1 MRRLGKHLNTYNSEI
16 QIHNIQPGGTKEKIA
31 DLKNEFKDLFYNNN
45 GIKDLSVK
53 INLKEGAQIIQQK
66 TRLIPIYLQDQVARE
81 LKRLMENGYLERATE
96 ITDDCF
102 VSPAVITVKK
112 DKSIKIALNSRS

>member
-16 QIHNIQPGGTKEKIA
+16 QIHNIQPGGIKEKIA

-45 GIKDLSVK
+45 EIKDLSVK

-66 TRLIPIYLQDQVARE
+66 MRLIPIYLQDQVARE